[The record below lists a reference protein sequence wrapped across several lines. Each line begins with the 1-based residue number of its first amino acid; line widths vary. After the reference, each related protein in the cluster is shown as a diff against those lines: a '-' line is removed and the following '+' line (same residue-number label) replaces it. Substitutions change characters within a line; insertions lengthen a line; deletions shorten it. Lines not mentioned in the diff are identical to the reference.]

1 MTLALLYHQGH
12 RIYTCDAT
20 QKCYEGLLIFT
31 LGGDGEEALKKTK
44 TTVYTEINLFMLEMS
59 TYKSNK

>member
-31 LGGDGEEALKKTK
+31 LGGDGEEALKKK
-44 TTVYTEINLFMLEMS
+44 KQQSILR
-59 TYKSNK
+59 